1 MYLVSFCF
9 CVLVSFCIPM
19 DRVSFFFRFCLLLI
33 ALIGSIGCR
42 AIGRM
47 SESRQ
52 SISARR
58 LSRAGMEA
66 MREGQWNTAED
77 LFTSALEVS
86 VADDRA
92 HRGLAES
99 LWQRQER
106 DAAVKHMEQA
116 VRLSAGDPK
125 LIQRLGRMYL
135 EVGRLDDADRQS
147 MLALEADRHSA
158 EVWALRGDCLATRN
172 RPKDALAAYH
182 RALALQP
189 EFPSVQLQAA
199 EIYREQER
207 YDRLLATLERL
218 QDSRGDESEL
228 ARVQL
233 LKGIAM
239 RQLGNSDEAYRCFA
253 SAIEKDPSD
262 PSALL
267 HAASVCLERGD
278 VARAKHQIDTAMKLD
293 PDSNT
298 TGSLIEQLRA
308 EQDRLAIE
316 SGTLGNADSEYR

>member
-1 MYLVSFCF
+1 MNRCVDMDCFFCS
-9 CVLVSFCIPM
+9 L
-19 DRVSFFFRFCLLLI
+19 RWCLLTT
-33 ALIGSIGCR
+33 ALFGSFGCR
-42 AIGRM
+42 AIGRI

-86 VADDRA
+86 AADDRA

-99 LWQRQER
+99 LWQRQEL
-106 DAAVKHMEQA
+106 DAAIEHMEQA

-125 LIQRLGRMYL
+125 LVQRLGRMYL
-135 EVGRLDDADRQS
+135 DVGRIDDADRQS

-158 EVWALRGDCLATRN
+158 EVWALRGDCLAARQQAD
-172 RPKDALAAYH
+172 DALAAYH

-189 EFPSVQLQAA
+189 DFPAVQLQAA
-199 EIYREQER
+199 EIYREQGR

-218 QDSRGDESEL
+218 QDVRGDENESG
-228 ARVQL
+228 RVQL

-239 RQLGNSDEAYRCFA
+239 RQLGCSDEAYRCFA
-253 SAIEKDPSD
+253 SAIEKDPGD
-262 PSALL
+262 PTAHL
-267 HAASVCLERGD
+267 HAASVCLDRGD
-278 VARAKHQIDTAMKLD
+278 VETARRQIDIAMRLD
-293 PDSNT
+293 P
-298 TGSLIEQLRA
+298 GSTRSGGLIEQLLT
-308 EQDRLAIE
+308 EEERLASGSVIVDDRE
-316 SGTLGNADSEYR
+316 SELR

>member
-1 MYLVSFCF
+1 MDCLSYL
-9 CVLVSFCIPM
+9 
-19 DRVSFFFRFCLLLI
+19 FRCCLLAVVLF
-33 ALIGSIGCR
+33 GSVGCR
-42 AIGRM
+42 AIGRI

-99 LWQRQER
+99 LWQRHER

-125 LIQRLGRMYL
+125 LIQLLGRMYL
-135 EVGRLDDADRQS
+135 DVGRIDDADRQS
-147 MLALEADRHSA
+147 MLALEADRLSA
-158 EVWALRGDCLATRN
+158 DVWALRGDCLAARKQ
-172 RPKDALAAYH
+172 PDEALAAYH

-189 EFPSVQLQAA
+189 DFPSVQLQAA
-199 EIYREQER
+199 EIYHEQGR

-218 QDSRGDESEL
+218 QDGLGGENES
-228 ARVQL
+228 ARFHL

-239 RQLGNSDEAYRCFA
+239 RQLGCSDEAYRCFA
-253 SAIEKDPSD
+253 SAIEKDPDD
-262 PSALL
+262 PAAHL
-267 HAASVCLERGD
+267 HAASVSLDRGD
-278 VARAKHQIDTAMKLD
+278 VETARRQIDLAMRLD
-293 PDSNT
+293 P
-298 TGSLIEQLRA
+298 GSIRSGGLIEQLRS
-308 EQDRLAIE
+308 EQQRIASE
-316 SGTLGNADSEYR
+316 SVMADIDDSDFR